1 MGFFSD
7 LKEDLSQV
15 KMKVPM
21 AEQEAENAAAEEPS
35 EAECMPTEELV
46 SDVKQAEAPKEV
58 TADDTVQN
66 VVYETAVIAAGMTV
80 AGDIMS
86 EGSVD
91 IVGCVNG
98 NVDIQ
103 GTLNIKGF
111 ITGNAKAPEICAEG
125 ARING
130 EVISDGTVRIGGSC
144 VVIGNIYAAN
154 AVIAGA
160 VKGDIDVR
168 GKVVLEDSAIVK
180 GNIKSKTVQINNGA
194 IIEGVC
200 SQCYADVSPTAFF
213 DEYKPEIKIA
223 GK

>member
-7 LKEDLSQV
+7 LKEDL
-15 KMKVPM
+15 KPKELP
-21 AEQEAENAAAEEPS
+21 EAEPMPAEE
-35 EAECMPTEELV
+35 V
-46 SDVKQAEAPKEV
+46 ISDVEKPELPKE
-58 TADDTVQN
+58 TANHDTGSATMEDVG
-66 VVYETAVIAAGMTV
+66 VIAAGMTV
-80 AGDIMS
+80 AGDIIS
-86 EGSVD
+86 EGSVE
-91 IVGCVNG
+91 IIGCVNG

-103 GTLNIKGF
+103 GKLSIKGF

-130 EVISDGTVRIGGSC
+130 EIISDGLVRIGDSC
-144 VVIGNIYAAN
+144 VVIGNIYAAS

-160 VKGDIDVR
+160 VKGDIDVK
-168 GKVVLEDSAIVK
+168 GPVVLDSSAIVK

-194 IIEGVC
+194 IVEGVC

-213 DEYKPEIKIA
+213 DEYKPEIKTA